1 MLRVDCTY
9 LFLKL
14 KVCVKYADRHSN
26 QASRPDSF
34 VFTFSAPDL
43 SYMAFLSTWRAQSE
57 QSRQLLQDHL
67 FYEPVTNISHTALV
81 MKFERFGWIPAF
93 NNFVQLLGD
102 IFSLLVCDS
111 IPAVSQVLAADK
123 RPGMTDLVQLQVVAD
138 PASLQHRQWPT
149 HQDLA
154 CHLWWL
160 HWDCHRWEGWK
171 FMKSIRF
178 FNKGNRVIHLFV
190 FSSLASS
197 EIEVTSG
204 LGASPVLHTRRPK
217 LTAGIYLLRHE

>member
-43 SYMAFLSTWRAQSE
+43 SYMAFLSTRRAQSE

-81 MKFERFGWIPAF
+81 MKFERFG
-93 NNFVQLLGD
+93 
-102 IFSLLVCDS
+102 
-111 IPAVSQVLAADK
+111 
-123 RPGMTDLVQLQVVAD
+123 
-138 PASLQHRQWPT
+138 
-149 HQDLA
+149 
-154 CHLWWL
+154 
-160 HWDCHRWEGWK
+160 
-171 FMKSIRF
+171 
-178 FNKGNRVIHLFV
+178 
-190 FSSLASS
+190 
-197 EIEVTSG
+197 
-204 LGASPVLHTRRPK
+204 
-217 LTAGIYLLRHE
+217 